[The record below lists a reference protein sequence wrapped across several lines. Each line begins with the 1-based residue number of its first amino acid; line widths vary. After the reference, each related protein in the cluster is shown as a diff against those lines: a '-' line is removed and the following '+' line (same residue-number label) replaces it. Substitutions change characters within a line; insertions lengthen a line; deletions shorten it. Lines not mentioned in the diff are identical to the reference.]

1 MKTIG
6 LLFLS
11 NVFMTY
17 AWYGHLKNQDLPWW
31 KAVLIGWG
39 LAFFEYLLMVPANRI
54 GYLSGTFTAAQL
66 KIIQEVISL
75 TVFALFSV
83 FFLKEKIG
91 WNYAAAFFCIMMAVV
106 FIFRK

>member
-17 AWYGHLKNQDLPWW
+17 AWYGHLKDPHMAWW

-39 LAFFEYLLMVPANRI
+39 LAFFEYLLMVPANRL
-54 GYLSGTFTAAQL
+54 GYMSGTFSAAQL
-66 KIIQEVISL
+66 KIVQEVISL
-75 TVFALFSV
+75 TVFALFAV

-91 WNYAAAFFCIMMAVV
+91 WNYAAAFLCIIMAVF